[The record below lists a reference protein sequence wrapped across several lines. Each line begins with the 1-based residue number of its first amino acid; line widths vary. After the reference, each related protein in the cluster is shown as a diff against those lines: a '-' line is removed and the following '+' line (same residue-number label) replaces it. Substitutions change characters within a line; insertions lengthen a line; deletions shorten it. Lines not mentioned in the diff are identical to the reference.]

1 MELFFTFFKIEFIDR
16 SGRIVKVNSL
26 SVECRC
32 IKFVD
37 ALVAGDRVH
46 CCRFLPVKAVRKIF
60 DSLLYLEFRSFA
72 CCGSRTHRFAI
83 SHGHNFRAASSS
95 RYAESCSN
103 STGESW

>member
-1 MELFFTFFKIEFIDR
+1 
-16 SGRIVKVNSL
+16 
-26 SVECRC
+26 
-32 IKFVD
+32 
-37 ALVAGDRVH
+37 
-46 CCRFLPVKAVRKIF
+46 
-60 DSLLYLEFRSFA
+60 LEFRSFA